1 MEAAATVCCA
11 AASASVSRVKSG
23 LAARSSGFSLQVA
36 SGSVDTTK
44 KSTFSLY
51 EGSTDFRPVWPY
63 KRLCTGSRGEV
74 ISVPHWRP
82 FSFVPHLCGTT
93 AP

>member
-1 MEAAATVCCA
+1 MEVAATVCCA

-51 EGSTDFRPVWPY
+51 MKAQPISALFGRI
-63 KRLCTGSRGEV
+63 RGC
-74 ISVPHWRP
+74 VPEAEAR
-82 FSFVPHLCGTT
+82 
-93 AP
+93 